1 MLRSVRLR
9 IYVYA
14 HLNVRYIDLFC
25 LSGRLAAVSKI
36 FFRKTEHHLSVEHL
50 GFRSDNVTNR
60 WQTSPLIDKRFYV

>member
-14 HLNVRYIDLFC
+14 HLNVRYITILFC

-36 FFRKTEHHLSVEHL
+36 FFRKTEHHLSVEHF
-50 GFRSDNVTNR
+50 GFRSDNVNNR
-60 WQTSPLIDKRFYV
+60 

>member
-14 HLNVRYIDLFC
+14 HLNERYILFC

-36 FFRKTEHHLSVEHL
+36 FFRKTEHHLSVEHF
-50 GFRSDNVTNR
+50 GFRSDNVNNR
-60 WQTSPLIDKRFYV
+60 